1 MDTVTKTEWE
11 ERQNRTIAHEVF
23 HAYVRESGLD
33 LDYSTE
39 EKLALWYEQMWDK
52 MSDTI
57 DSLIDKRFELF
68 EGGVK

>member
-1 MDTVTKTEWE
+1 MGRKT
-11 ERQNRTIAHEVF
+11 RTIAHEVF